1 MNIGQAARRSGISAK
16 MIRYYEKIGLI
27 PPAARSESNYREY
40 TGADVERLSFIN
52 RSRNLGFSVEEIQGL
67 LDLWRDRSRKSADVK
82 RIAQHHI
89 TQLKAKIRS
98 LEELVQTLEELVES
112 CQGDHEPGC
121 PIIDE
126 LESNDVASTTSGLA
140 AFKFG
145 VKKRSEVKAVDTPAG
160 ERAL

>member
-16 MIRYYEKIGLI
+16 MIRYYEKLGLI

-40 TGADVERLSFIN
+40 TGTDVERLSFIN

-67 LDLWRDRSRKSADVK
+67 HDLWRDRSRKSSDVK

-98 LEELVQTLEELVES
+98 LQELVQTLEELVES
-112 CQGDHEPGC
+112 CQGDHEPDC

-126 LESNDVASTTSGLA
+126 LESEEDDKTNGALSE
-140 AFKFG
+140 FKFG
-145 VKKRSEVKAVDTPAG
+145 VKKRSEVESVDTPVG

>member
-89 TQLKAKIRS
+89 I
-98 LEELVQTLEELVES
+98 VQALF
-112 CQGDHEPGC
+112 
-121 PIIDE
+121 
-126 LESNDVASTTSGLA
+126 VANS
-140 AFKFG
+140 F
-145 VKKRSEVKAVDTPAG
+145 E
-160 ERAL
+160 